1 MWYMSQLLNI
11 IIFTGFPNC
20 GGAGGSP
27 CRRQWARWAWWAV
40 RGSPESQSDHGDI
53 LLFQFAPGVGKFGP
67 RLFII
72 STPAPTAQCPP
83 CGHHQ
88 IIRYVLSCMTSVFE
102 FEGAELIECFY
113 PKRKQGSGSLNLFCW
128 WQFLLNLVGFWL
140 PFSMNQQFVSFY
152 N

>member
-1 MWYMSQLLNI
+1 MSQLLNF

-27 CRRQWARWAWWAV
+27 CRRRWARWAWWARWAV
-40 RGSPESQSDHGDI
+40 GGPPESQSDHGDI
-53 LLFQFAPGVGKFGP
+53 LLFQFAPGVRKFGC

-88 IIRYVLSCMTSVFE
+88 IIRYVLSFMSSVFK
-102 FEGAELIECFY
+102 FEGAELIGC
-113 PKRKQGSGSLNLFCW
+113 R
-128 WQFLLNLVGFWL
+128 FLLIMPCGVKTFQVFG
-140 PFSMNQQFVSFY
+140 
-152 N
+152 